1 MQNIKVEL
9 RGKST
14 EENQTIIL
22 KMKKFNKP
30 N

>member
-1 MQNIKVEL
+1 MQTIEVEL

-22 KMKKFNKP
+22 KMKKINKP